1 MALTPSPWHA
11 LDDDTILLSLDSHP
25 DGLSHHEAQ
34 HRLEQFGPNRITPPA
49 GEPWWLRFARQ
60 FNNLLIFVLLLAAA
74 LSWLSGHWIDG
85 AVILGVV
92 VINALF
98 GLVQGGKA
106 ERALAAI
113 RHLLKIRCITL
124 RDGERHQ
131 LDSDLL
137 VPGDVVLL
145 ESGGKVPADLRLLE
159 GHNLSVQES
168 ALTGESVSVTKQNQP
183 IPEPTPLAERSN
195 MLYAGTL
202 ITQGR
207 ARAIVVS
214 TGDDTELGH
223 IGRLLNSVEPLDTP
237 LTAQLDRLGHQLTIW
252 IVLLALATFLFGW
265 LYRDYGLDEL
275 FMAAV
280 GLAVAA
286 IPEGLPAV
294 ITITLA
300 IGVQRMASRNAIIR
314 RLPAVETL
322 GAVTVICSD
331 KTGTLTRNEMTVQQV
346 ALPTETLMV
355 TGVGYSAHGELR
367 PLSSTSSPTASTV
380 GRPTSPFVDD
390 SEALWSLIEAAVLCN
405 DARFSSTS
413 TDNSQEL
420 QLHGDPTE
428 GALLILSSKAGVDA
442 QMLRKAN
449 PRLAELPFE
458 SAHGFMAT
466 LNQQME
472 EARLFIK
479 GAPERIF
486 PRCSKGSLQ
495 SEVEWQQRAN
505 EMAMA
510 GLRLLAFA
518 VYTPAKLTLPT
529 DSAYLSIDE
538 LPTTG
543 WQLLGLVGMVDPARD
558 EAKAAVAD
566 CQRAGIRVVM
576 ITGDH
581 ASTAGAIGQQVGLS
595 LRPRVL
601 TGSEL
606 DSLSSDELAQQIEE
620 IDIVARATPSHK
632 LRLIEALQAAGHVTA
647 MTGDGVNDAPALKRA
662 DIGVAMGRQG
672 TEAAKEAAS
681 MVLADDNFAT
691 LRDAV
696 SEGRSVYENLR
707 KAQVFLLP
715 TNGAQALVLL
725 CAIVLGI
732 ALPITPVQILW
743 VNMVSAITLSL
754 PLAFE
759 QPDRNLMLRPPRRV
773 SDPMLPWSL
782 WLLILG
788 SAVLM
793 CGLTLAIYQWS
804 LHLGADLA
812 EARTL
817 AINTLIAAEML
828 FLINCRSLSSHSF
841 SIQAWF
847 GNRQVWIAI
856 GCLLVLQ
863 WLQTYWSLMNT
874 LFGTAPVGYDLWR
887 WVMLAAFAYYLL
899 IEAGKWLLNR
909 WS

>member
-1 MALTPSPWHA
+1 M
-11 LDDDTILLSLDSHP
+11 
-25 DGLSHHEAQ
+25 
-34 HRLEQFGPNRITPPA
+34 
-49 GEPWWLRFARQ
+49 
-60 FNNLLIFVLLLAAA
+60 
-74 LSWLSGHWIDG
+74 
-85 AVILGVV
+85 
-92 VINALF
+92 
-98 GLVQGGKA
+98 
-106 ERALAAI
+106 
-113 RHLLKIRCITL
+113 
-124 RDGERHQ
+124 
-131 LDSDLL
+131 
-137 VPGDVVLL
+137 
-145 ESGGKVPADLRLLE
+145 
-159 GHNLSVQES
+159 
-168 ALTGESVSVTKQNQP
+168 
-183 IPEPTPLAERSN
+183 
-195 MLYAGTL
+195 
-202 ITQGR
+202 
-207 ARAIVVS
+207 
-214 TGDDTELGH
+214 
-223 IGRLLNSVEPLDTP
+223 
-237 LTAQLDRLGHQLTIW
+237 
-252 IVLLALATFLFGW
+252 
-265 LYRDYGLDEL
+265 
-275 FMAAV
+275 
-280 GLAVAA
+280 
-286 IPEGLPAV
+286 
-294 ITITLA
+294 
-300 IGVQRMASRNAIIR
+300 
-314 RLPAVETL
+314 
-322 GAVTVICSD
+322 
-331 KTGTLTRNEMTVQQV
+331 
-346 ALPTETLMV
+346 
-355 TGVGYSAHGELR
+355 
-367 PLSSTSSPTASTV
+367 
-380 GRPTSPFVDD
+380 
-390 SEALWSLIEAAVLCN
+390 
-405 DARFSSTS
+405 
-413 TDNSQEL
+413 
-420 QLHGDPTE
+420 
-428 GALLILSSKAGVDA
+428 
-442 QMLRKAN
+442 
-449 PRLAELPFE
+449 
-458 SAHGFMAT
+458 
-466 LNQQME
+466 
-472 EARLFIK
+472 
-479 GAPERIF
+479 
-486 PRCSKGSLQ
+486 
-495 SEVEWQQRAN
+495 
-505 EMAMA
+505 
-510 GLRLLAFA
+510 
-518 VYTPAKLTLPT
+518 
-529 DSAYLSIDE
+529 
-538 LPTTG
+538 
-543 WQLLGLVGMVDPARD
+543 
-558 EAKAAVAD
+558 AD

-707 KAQVFLLP
+707 KALVFLLP

-812 EARTL
+812 VARTL

-847 GNRQVWIAI
+847 GNQQVWIAI

-863 WLQTYWSLMNT
+863 WLQTYWPLMNT
-874 LFGTAPVGYDLWR
+874 LFGTAPVSYDLWR

>member
-11 LDDDTILLSLDSHP
+11 WDEQNVLLNLDSHP
-25 DGLSHHEAQ
+25 DGLSHQEAR
-34 HRLEQFGPNRITPPA
+34 HRLTEYGPNRLTPPK
-49 GEPWWLRFARQ
+49 GESWLHRFARQ
-60 FNNLLIFVLLLAAA
+60 FHNLLIYVLLLAAG
-74 LSWLSGHWIDG
+74 LSWLSNHWIDG

-92 VINALF
+92 IINALF
-98 GLVQGGKA
+98 GLLQEGKA

-113 RHLLKIRCITL
+113 RQLLKIRCTAL
-124 RDGERHQ
+124 RDGDRHQ
-131 LDSDLL
+131 LDADLL
-137 VPGDVVLL
+137 VPGDVVML
-145 ESGGKVPADLRLLE
+145 ESGDKVPADMRLLE
-159 GHNLSVQES
+159 CHNLYVQES
-168 ALTGESVSVTKQNQP
+168 ALTGESVSVNKQAQP
-183 IPEPTPLAERSN
+183 LPEATPLAERNN

-223 IGRLLNSVEPLDTP
+223 IGRLLQTVEAMQTP
-237 LTAQLDRLGHQLTIW
+237 LTLQMDRLGRQLTLW
-252 IVLLALATFLFGW
+252 IVLLAIATFLFGL
-265 LYRDYGLDEL
+265 LYRHYGLDEL

-300 IGVQRMASRNAIIR
+300 IGVQRMAQRNAIVR

-346 ALPTETLMV
+346 ALPHETLQV
-355 TGVGYSAHGELR
+355 TGVGYATQGELR
-367 PLSSTSSPTASTV
+367 PQPSIHESKAPHHSANPSV
-380 GRPTSPFVDD
+380 FIDD
-390 SEALWSLIEAAVLCN
+390 TDALWSLLEAAVLCN
-405 DARFSSTS
+405 DARFSPPTP
-413 TDNSQEL
+413 DKEP

-428 GALLILSSKAGVDA
+428 GALLILAGKAGIDA
-442 QMLRKAN
+442 QMLRNAN

-466 LNQQME
+466 LNQQGSQP
-472 EARLFIK
+472 RLFIK
-479 GAPERIF
+479 GAPERILS
-486 PRCSKGSLQ
+486 RCDLPAGTTTDS
-495 SEVEWQQRAN
+495 WQQRADQ
-505 EMAMA
+505 MARA

-518 VYTPAKLTLPT
+518 VHPILQSEADSSSYLAADALPP
-529 DSAYLSIDE
+529 S
-538 LPTTG
+538 G
-543 WQLLGLVGMVDPARD
+543 WQLLGLVGMVDPARE
-558 EAKAAVAD
+558 EAKSAVAE
-566 CQRAGIRVVM
+566 CQRAGIRIVM

-581 ASTAGAIGQQVGLS
+581 ASTAMAIGQQLGLADE
-595 LRPRVL
+595 PRVL
-601 TGSEL
+601 SGSEL
-606 DSLSSDELAQQIEE
+606 DQLSDDELAQQIGRL
-620 IDIVARATPSHK
+620 DILARATPSHK
-632 LRLIEALQAAGHVTA
+632 LRLIAALQAAGHITA

-696 SEGRSVYENLR
+696 SEGRTIYENLR
-707 KAQVFLLP
+707 KALVFLLP

-725 CAIVLGI
+725 SAIVLGI

-759 QPDRNLMLRPPRRV
+759 QPDGDLMRRPPRNIGE
-773 SDPMLPWSL
+773 PILPLAL
-782 WLLILG
+782 WLLIIG
-788 SAVLM
+788 SAILM
-793 CGLTLAIYQWS
+793 SGLTLGIYRWS
-804 LHLGADLA
+804 LQLGADLA
-812 EARTL
+812 VARTL

-828 FLINCRSLSSHSF
+828 FLINCRSLRRASF
-841 SIQAWF
+841 SHQAWF
-847 GNRQVWIAI
+847 GNRHVWLAI
-856 GCLLVLQ
+856 GSLLLLQ
-863 WLQTYWSLMNT
+863 WLHTYVPLMNT
-874 LFGTAPVGYDLWR
+874 LFGTAPVDWDLWP
-887 WVMLAAFAYYLL
+887 WVMLAALLYYLL
-899 IEAGKWLLNR
+899 IETGKWLLR
-909 WS
+909 RCTAL

>member
-60 FNNLLIFVLLLAAA
+60 FNNLLIYVLLLAAA

-98 GLVQGGKA
+98 GLVQEGKA

-145 ESGGKVPADLRLLE
+145 ESGDKVPADLRLLE

-405 DARFSSTS
+405 DARFSATS

-420 QLHGDPTE
+420 RLHGDPTE

-518 VYTPAKLTLPT
+518 VYTPAKLTLPA

-707 KAQVFLLP
+707 KALVFLLP

-812 EARTL
+812 VARTL
-817 AINTLIAAEML
+817 AINTLIAAEMI

>member
-11 LDDDTILLSLDSHP
+11 WDEQNVLLNLDSHP
-25 DGLSHHEAQ
+25 DGLSHQEAR
-34 HRLEQFGPNRITPPA
+34 HRLTEYGPNRLTPPK
-49 GEPWWLRFARQ
+49 GESWLHRFARQ
-60 FNNLLIFVLLLAAA
+60 FNNLLIYVLLLAAG
-74 LSWLSGHWIDG
+74 LSWLSNHWIDG

-92 VINALF
+92 IINALF
-98 GLVQGGKA
+98 GLLQEGKA

-113 RHLLKIRCITL
+113 RQLLKIRCMTL

-131 LDSDLL
+131 LDADLL
-137 VPGDVVLL
+137 VPGDVVML
-145 ESGGKVPADLRLLE
+145 ESGDKVPADMRLLE
-159 GHNLSVQES
+159 CHNLYVQES
-168 ALTGESVSVTKQNQP
+168 ALTGESVSVNKQTQALS
-183 IPEPTPLAERSN
+183 ETTPLAERNN

-202 ITQGR
+202 VTQGR

-223 IGRLLNSVEPLDTP
+223 IGRLLQTVEAMQTP
-237 LTAQLDRLGHQLTIW
+237 LTLQMDRLGCQLTLW
-252 IVLLALATFLFGW
+252 IVLLAIATFLFGL
-265 LYRDYGLDEL
+265 LYRHYGLDEL

-300 IGVQRMASRNAIIR
+300 IGVQRMAQRNAIVR

-346 ALPTETLMV
+346 ALPHETLQV
-355 TGVGYSAHGELR
+355 TGVGYATQGELR
-367 PLSSTSSPTASTV
+367 SQSSHLGGKAPMPSA
-380 GRPTSPFVDD
+380 FIDD
-390 SEALWSLIEAAVLCN
+390 TDALWSLLEAAVLCN
-405 DARFSSTS
+405 DARFSPPTPDKES
-413 TDNSQEL
+413 

-428 GALLILSSKAGVDA
+428 GALLILAAKAGIDA
-442 QMLRKAN
+442 QMLRNAN

-466 LNQQME
+466 LNLHEGQP
-472 EARLFIK
+472 RLFIK
-479 GAPERIF
+479 GAPERIL
-486 PRCSKGSLQ
+486 PRCERLAGSATDA
-495 SEVEWQQRAN
+495 WQGRAD
-505 EMAMA
+505 EMARA

-518 VYTPAKLTLPT
+518 VHPIPQSEADSSSYLAADALPP
-529 DSAYLSIDE
+529 S
-538 LPTTG
+538 G
-543 WQLLGLVGMVDPARD
+543 WQLLGLVGMVDPARE
-558 EAKAAVAD
+558 EAKSAVAE
-566 CQRAGIRVVM
+566 CQRAGIRIVM

-581 ASTAGAIGQQVGLS
+581 ASTAMAIGQQLGLADE
-595 LRPRVL
+595 PRVL
-601 TGSEL
+601 SGSEL
-606 DSLSSDELAQQIEE
+606 DQLSDDELAQQIERL
-620 IDIVARATPSHK
+620 DILARATPSHK
-632 LRLIEALQAAGHVTA
+632 LRLIAALQAAGHITA

-696 SEGRSVYENLR
+696 SEGRTIYENLR
-707 KAQVFLLP
+707 KALVFLLP

-725 CAIVLGI
+725 SAIVLGI

-759 QPDRNLMLRPPRRV
+759 QPDGDLMRRPPRHIGE
-773 SDPMLPWSL
+773 PILPLAL
-782 WLLILG
+782 WLLIIG
-788 SAVLM
+788 SAILM
-793 CGLTLAIYQWS
+793 SGLTLGIYQWS
-804 LHLGADLA
+804 LQLGTELA
-812 EARTL
+812 VARTL

-828 FLINCRSLSSHSF
+828 FLINCRSLMRASF
-841 SIQAWF
+841 SHQAWF
-847 GNRQVWIAI
+847 GNRHVWVAI
-856 GCLLVLQ
+856 GSLLLLQ
-863 WLQTYWSLMNT
+863 WLQTYVPLMNT
-874 LFGTAPVGYDLWR
+874 LFGTAPVAWELWP
-887 WVMLAAFAYYLL
+887 WVMLAALLYYLL
-899 IEAGKWLLNR
+899 IETGKWLLR
-909 WS
+909 RCTTS

>member
-11 LDDDTILLSLDSHP
+11 WDEQNVLLSLDSHP
-25 DGLSHHEAQ
+25 DGLSHQEAR
-34 HRLEQFGPNRITPPA
+34 HRLTEYGPNRLTPPK
-49 GEPWWLRFARQ
+49 GESWLHRFARQ
-60 FNNLLIFVLLLAAA
+60 FNNLLIYVLLLAAG
-74 LSWLSGHWIDG
+74 LSWLSNHWIDG

-92 VINALF
+92 IINALF
-98 GLVQGGKA
+98 GLLQEGKA

-113 RHLLKIRCITL
+113 RQLLKIRSTTL

-131 LDSDLL
+131 LDADLL
-137 VPGDVVLL
+137 VPGDVVML
-145 ESGGKVPADLRLLE
+145 ESGDKVPADMRLLE
-159 GHNLSVQES
+159 CHNLYVQES
-168 ALTGESVSVTKQNQP
+168 ALTGESVSVNKQTQP
-183 IPEPTPLAERSN
+183 LPEATPLAERNN

-202 ITQGR
+202 VTQGR

-223 IGRLLNSVEPLDTP
+223 IGRLLQTVEAMQTP
-237 LTAQLDRLGHQLTIW
+237 LTLQMDRLGRQLTLW
-252 IVLLALATFLFGW
+252 IVLLAIATFLFGL
-265 LYRDYGLDEL
+265 LYRHYGLDEL

-300 IGVQRMASRNAIIR
+300 IGVQRMAQRNAIVR

-346 ALPTETLMV
+346 ALPHETLQV
-355 TGVGYSAHGELR
+355 TGVGYATQGELHSQ
-367 PLSSTSSPTASTV
+367 SSHLRGKASTPSV
-380 GRPTSPFVDD
+380 FIDD
-390 SEALWSLIEAAVLCN
+390 SDALWSLLEAAVLCN
-405 DARFSSTS
+405 DARFSPPTP
-413 TDNSQEL
+413 DKEP

-428 GALLILSSKAGVDA
+428 GALLILAAKAGIDA
-442 QMLRKAN
+442 QMLRNAN

-466 LNQQME
+466 LNLHEGQP
-472 EARLFIK
+472 RLFIK
-479 GAPERIF
+479 GAPERIL
-486 PRCSKGSLQ
+486 PRCDRPTGTATDA
-495 SEVEWQQRAN
+495 WQQRAD
-505 EMAMA
+505 EMARA

-518 VYTPAKLTLPT
+518 VHATAPQPGT
-529 DSAYLSIDE
+529 DSSPYLAADA
-538 LPTTG
+538 LPPSG
-543 WQLLGLVGMVDPARD
+543 WQLLGLVGMVDPARE
-558 EAKAAVAD
+558 EAKSAVAE
-566 CQRAGIRVVM
+566 CQRAGIRIVM

-581 ASTAGAIGQQVGLS
+581 ASTAMAIGQQLGLADE
-595 LRPRVL
+595 PRVL
-601 TGSEL
+601 SGSEL
-606 DSLSSDELAQQIEE
+606 DQLSDDELAQQIGRL
-620 IDIVARATPSHK
+620 DILARATPNHK
-632 LRLIEALQAAGHVTA
+632 LRLIAALQAAGHITA

-696 SEGRSVYENLR
+696 SEGRTIYENLR
-707 KAQVFLLP
+707 KALVFLLP

-725 CAIVLGI
+725 SAIVLGI

-759 QPDRNLMLRPPRRV
+759 QPDGDLMRRPPRQIGE
-773 SDPMLPWSL
+773 PILPLAL
-782 WLLILG
+782 WLFIIG
-788 SAVLM
+788 SAILM
-793 CGLTLAIYQWS
+793 SGLTLGIYQWS
-804 LHLGADLA
+804 LQLGADLPV
-812 EARTL
+812 ARTL

-828 FLINCRSLSSHSF
+828 FLINCRSLMRASF
-841 SIQAWF
+841 SHQAWF
-847 GNRQVWIAI
+847 GNRHVWFAI
-856 GCLLVLQ
+856 SSLLLLQ
-863 WLQTYWSLMNT
+863 WLQTYVPLMNT
-874 LFGTAPVGYDLWR
+874 LFGTAPVDWDLWP
-887 WVMLAAFAYYLL
+887 WVLLAALLYYLL
-899 IEAGKWLLNR
+899 IETGKWLLR
-909 WS
+909 RCTAL

>member
-11 LDDDTILLSLDSHP
+11 WDEQNVLLNLDSHP
-25 DGLSHHEAQ
+25 DGLSHQEAR
-34 HRLEQFGPNRITPPA
+34 HRLTEYGPNRLTPPK
-49 GEPWWLRFARQ
+49 GESWLHRFARQ
-60 FNNLLIFVLLLAAA
+60 FHNLLIYVLLLAAG
-74 LSWLSGHWIDG
+74 LSWLSNHWIDG

-92 VINALF
+92 IINALF
-98 GLVQGGKA
+98 GLLQEGKA

-113 RHLLKIRCITL
+113 RQLLKIRCTAL
-124 RDGERHQ
+124 RDGDRHQ
-131 LDSDLL
+131 LDADLL
-137 VPGDVVLL
+137 VPGDVVML
-145 ESGGKVPADLRLLE
+145 ESGDKVPADMRLLE
-159 GHNLSVQES
+159 CHNLYVQES
-168 ALTGESVSVTKQNQP
+168 ALTGESVSVNKQAQP
-183 IPEPTPLAERSN
+183 LPEATPLAERNN

-223 IGRLLNSVEPLDTP
+223 IGRLLQTVEAMQTP
-237 LTAQLDRLGHQLTIW
+237 LTLQMDRLGRQLTLW
-252 IVLLALATFLFGW
+252 IVLLAIATFLFGL
-265 LYRDYGLDEL
+265 LYRHYGLDEL

-300 IGVQRMASRNAIIR
+300 IGVQRMAQRNAIVR

-346 ALPTETLMV
+346 ALPHETLQV
-355 TGVGYSAHGELR
+355 TGVGYATQGELR
-367 PLSSTSSPTASTV
+367 PQPSIHESKAPHHSANPSV
-380 GRPTSPFVDD
+380 FIDD
-390 SEALWSLIEAAVLCN
+390 TDALWSLLEAAVLCN
-405 DARFSSTS
+405 DARFSPPTP
-413 TDNSQEL
+413 DKEP

-428 GALLILSSKAGVDA
+428 GALLILAAKAGIDA
-442 QMLRKAN
+442 QMLRNAN

-466 LNQQME
+466 LNQQGSQP
-472 EARLFIK
+472 RLFIK
-479 GAPERIF
+479 GAPERILS
-486 PRCSKGSLQ
+486 RCDLPAGTTTDS
-495 SEVEWQQRAN
+495 WQQRADQ
-505 EMAMA
+505 MARA

-518 VYTPAKLTLPT
+518 VHPIPQSEADSSSYLAADALPP
-529 DSAYLSIDE
+529 S
-538 LPTTG
+538 G
-543 WQLLGLVGMVDPARD
+543 WQLLGLVGMVDPARE
-558 EAKAAVAD
+558 EAKSAVAE
-566 CQRAGIRVVM
+566 CQRAGIRIVM

-581 ASTAGAIGQQVGLS
+581 ASTAMAIGQQLGLADE
-595 LRPRVL
+595 PRVL
-601 TGSEL
+601 SGSEL
-606 DSLSSDELAQQIEE
+606 DQLSDDELAQQIGRL
-620 IDIVARATPSHK
+620 DILARATPSHK
-632 LRLIEALQAAGHVTA
+632 LRLIAALQAAGHITA

-696 SEGRSVYENLR
+696 SEGRTIYENLR
-707 KAQVFLLP
+707 KALVFLLP

-725 CAIVLGI
+725 SAIVLGI

-759 QPDRNLMLRPPRRV
+759 QPDGDLMRRPPRNIGE
-773 SDPMLPWSL
+773 PILPLAL
-782 WLLILG
+782 WLLIIG
-788 SAVLM
+788 SAILM
-793 CGLTLAIYQWS
+793 SGLTLGIYRWS
-804 LHLGADLA
+804 LQLGADLA
-812 EARTL
+812 VARTL

-828 FLINCRSLSSHSF
+828 FLINCRSLRRASF
-841 SIQAWF
+841 SHQAWF
-847 GNRQVWIAI
+847 GNRHVWLAI
-856 GCLLVLQ
+856 GSLLLLQ
-863 WLQTYWSLMNT
+863 WLQTYVPLMNT
-874 LFGTAPVGYDLWR
+874 LFGTAPVDWDLWP
-887 WVMLAAFAYYLL
+887 WVMLAALLYYLL
-899 IEAGKWLLNR
+899 IETGKWLLR
-909 WS
+909 RCTAL

>member
-1 MALTPSPWHA
+1 MAFTPSSWHA
-11 LDDDTILLSLDSHP
+11 LDDDTVLLSLDSHP

-49 GEPWWLRFARQ
+49 GEPCWLRFARQ
-60 FNNLLIFVLLLAAA
+60 FNNLLIYVLLLAAA

-98 GLVQGGKA
+98 GLVQEGKA

-145 ESGGKVPADLRLLE
+145 ESGDKVPADLRLLE

-707 KAQVFLLP
+707 KALVFLLP

-812 EARTL
+812 VARTL
-817 AINTLIAAEML
+817 AINTLIAAEMI

-863 WLQTYWSLMNT
+863 WLQTYWPLMNT
-874 LFGTAPVGYDLWR
+874 LFGTAPVSYELWS
-887 WVMLAAFAYYLL
+887 WVMLATFTYYLL

>member
-11 LDDDTILLSLDSHP
+11 LDDETVLLSLDSHP

-34 HRLEQFGPNRITPPA
+34 HRLEQFGPNRLTPPA
-49 GEPWWLRFARQ
+49 GESLWLRFARQ
-60 FNNLLIFVLLLAAA
+60 FNNLLIYVLLLAAG

-98 GLVQGGKA
+98 GLLQEGKA

-113 RHLLKIRCITL
+113 RHLLKIRCMTL

-145 ESGGKVPADLRLLE
+145 ESGDKVPADLRLLE
-159 GHNLSVQES
+159 SHNLSVQES
-168 ALTGESVSVTKQNQP
+168 ALTGESVSVIKQNQP
-183 IPEPTPLAERSN
+183 LPEPTPLAERSN

-223 IGRLLNSVEPLDTP
+223 IGRLLKTVETLETP
-237 LTAQLDRLGHQLTIW
+237 LTAQLDRLGRQLTIW

-346 ALPTETLMV
+346 ALPSETLLV
-355 TGVGYSAHGELR
+355 TGGGYSTRGELR
-367 PLSSTSSPTASTV
+367 PLSSTSSPAASAV
-380 GRPTSPFVDD
+380 RHPTSAFVDD

-413 TDNSQEL
+413 AGHSQEL
-420 QLHGDPTE
+420 RLHGDPTE

-472 EARLFIK
+472 GTRLFIK

-486 PRCSKGSLQ
+486 PRCSRVSLQ
-495 SEVEWQQRAN
+495 NEVDWQQRAD

-518 VYTPAKLTLPT
+518 VYTPAGMTLPT

-538 LPTTG
+538 LPPSG

-566 CQRAGIRVVM
+566 CQRAGIRIVM

-595 LRPRVL
+595 LAPHVL

-606 DSLSSDELAQQIEE
+606 DTLSSDELAQQIEQ

-696 SEGRSVYENLR
+696 SEGRTIYENLR
-707 KAQVFLLP
+707 KALVFLLP

-759 QPDRNLMLRPPRRV
+759 QPDKNLMRRPPRRV

-788 SAVLM
+788 SALLM
-793 CGLTLAIYQWS
+793 CGLTLGLYQWS
-804 LHLGADLA
+804 LYLGSELA
-812 EARTL
+812 EARTV

-841 SIQAWF
+841 SLRAWF
-847 GNRQVWIAI
+847 GNQQVWIAI

-863 WLQTYWSLMNT
+863 WLQTYWPLMNT
-874 LFGTAPVGYDLWR
+874 LFGTAPVNADLWG

-899 IEAGKWLLNR
+899 IEIGKWLLNK

>member
-1 MALTPSPWHA
+1 MAFTPSPWHA
-11 LDDDTILLSLDSHP
+11 LDDDTVLLSLDSHP

-60 FNNLLIFVLLLAAA
+60 FNNLLIYVLLLAAA

-98 GLVQGGKA
+98 GLLQEGKA

-145 ESGGKVPADLRLLE
+145 ESGDKVPADLRLLE

-237 LTAQLDRLGHQLTIW
+237 LTAQLDRLGHQLTVW

-707 KAQVFLLP
+707 KALVFLLP

-804 LHLGADLA
+804 LHLGADVTV
-812 EARTL
+812 ARTL

-847 GNRQVWIAI
+847 GNQQVWIAI

-863 WLQTYWSLMNT
+863 WLQTYWPLMNT
-874 LFGTAPVGYDLWR
+874 LFGTAPVSYDLWS
-887 WVMLAAFAYYLL
+887 WVMLAAFTYYLL

>member
-11 LDDDTILLSLDSHP
+11 WDEQNVLLNLDSHP
-25 DGLSHHEAQ
+25 DGLSHQEAR
-34 HRLEQFGPNRITPPA
+34 HRLTEYGPNRLTPPK
-49 GEPWWLRFARQ
+49 GESWLHRFARQ
-60 FNNLLIFVLLLAAA
+60 FHNLLIYVLLLAAG
-74 LSWLSGHWIDG
+74 LSWLSNHWIDG

-92 VINALF
+92 IINALF
-98 GLVQGGKA
+98 GLLQEGKA

-113 RHLLKIRCITL
+113 RQLLKIRCTAL

-131 LDSDLL
+131 LDADLL
-137 VPGDVVLL
+137 VPGDVVML
-145 ESGGKVPADLRLLE
+145 ESGDKVPADMRLLE
-159 GHNLSVQES
+159 CHNLYVQES
-168 ALTGESVSVTKQNQP
+168 ALTGESVSVNKQAQP
-183 IPEPTPLAERSN
+183 LPEATPLAERNN

-223 IGRLLNSVEPLDTP
+223 IGRLLQTVEAMQTP
-237 LTAQLDRLGHQLTIW
+237 LTLQMDRLGRQLTLW
-252 IVLLALATFLFGW
+252 IVLLAIATFLFGL
-265 LYRDYGLDEL
+265 LYRHYDLDEL

-300 IGVQRMASRNAIIR
+300 IGVQRMAQRNAIVR

-346 ALPTETLMV
+346 ALPHETLQV
-355 TGVGYSAHGELR
+355 TGVGYATQGELR
-367 PLSSTSSPTASTV
+367 PQPSIHESKAPHHSANPSV
-380 GRPTSPFVDD
+380 FIDD
-390 SEALWSLIEAAVLCN
+390 TDALWSLLEAAVLCN
-405 DARFSSTS
+405 DARFSPPTP
-413 TDNSQEL
+413 DKEP

-428 GALLILSSKAGVDA
+428 GALLILAAKAGIDA
-442 QMLRKAN
+442 QMLRNAN

-466 LNQQME
+466 LNQQGSQP
-472 EARLFIK
+472 RLFIK
-479 GAPERIF
+479 GAPERILS
-486 PRCSKGSLQ
+486 RCDLPAGTTTDS
-495 SEVEWQQRAN
+495 WQQRADQ
-505 EMAMA
+505 MARA

-518 VYTPAKLTLPT
+518 VHPIPQSEADSSSYLAADALPP
-529 DSAYLSIDE
+529 S
-538 LPTTG
+538 G
-543 WQLLGLVGMVDPARD
+543 WQLLGLVGMVDPARE
-558 EAKAAVAD
+558 EAKSAVAE
-566 CQRAGIRVVM
+566 CQRAGIRIVM

-581 ASTAGAIGQQVGLS
+581 ASTAMAIGQQLGLADE
-595 LRPRVL
+595 PRVL
-601 TGSEL
+601 SGSEL
-606 DSLSSDELAQQIEE
+606 DQLSDDELAQQIGRL
-620 IDIVARATPSHK
+620 DILARATPSHK
-632 LRLIEALQAAGHVTA
+632 LRLIAALQAAGHITA

-696 SEGRSVYENLR
+696 SEGRTIYENLR
-707 KAQVFLLP
+707 KALVFLLP

-725 CAIVLGI
+725 SAIVLGI

-759 QPDRNLMLRPPRRV
+759 QPDGDLMRRPPRNIGE
-773 SDPMLPWSL
+773 PILPLAL
-782 WLLILG
+782 WLLIIG
-788 SAVLM
+788 SAILM
-793 CGLTLAIYQWS
+793 SGLTLGIYRWS
-804 LHLGADLA
+804 LQLGADLA
-812 EARTL
+812 VARTL

-828 FLINCRSLSSHSF
+828 FLINCRSLRRASF
-841 SIQAWF
+841 SHQAWF
-847 GNRQVWIAI
+847 GNRHVWLAI
-856 GCLLVLQ
+856 GSLLLLQ
-863 WLQTYWSLMNT
+863 WLQTYVPLMNT
-874 LFGTAPVGYDLWR
+874 LFGTAPVDWDLWP
-887 WVMLAAFAYYLL
+887 WVMLAALLYYLL
-899 IEAGKWLLNR
+899 IETGKWLLR
-909 WS
+909 RCTAL

>member
-11 LDDDTILLSLDSHP
+11 LDDDTVLLSLDSHP

-60 FNNLLIFVLLLAAA
+60 FNNLLIYVLLLAAA

-98 GLVQGGKA
+98 GLVQEGKA

-145 ESGGKVPADLRLLE
+145 ESGDKVPADLRLLE

-237 LTAQLDRLGHQLTIW
+237 LTAQLDRLGHQLTVW

-472 EARLFIK
+472 GARLFIK

-707 KAQVFLLP
+707 KALVFLLP

-812 EARTL
+812 VARTL
-817 AINTLIAAEML
+817 AINTLIAAEMI

>member
-1 MALTPSPWHA
+1 MAFTPSSWHA
-11 LDDDTILLSLDSHP
+11 LDDDTVLLSLDSHP

-49 GEPWWLRFARQ
+49 GEPCWLRFARQ
-60 FNNLLIFVLLLAAA
+60 FNNLLIYVLLLAAA

-98 GLVQGGKA
+98 GLVQEGKA

-145 ESGGKVPADLRLLE
+145 ESGDKVPADLRLLE

-707 KAQVFLLP
+707 KALVFLLP

-725 CAIVLGI
+725 CAIVLGM
-732 ALPITPVQILW
+732 ALPITPVQVLW

-793 CGLTLAIYQWS
+793 CGLTLAIYQWT
-804 LHLGADLA
+804 LHLGADVA
-812 EARTL
+812 VARTL

-863 WLQTYWSLMNT
+863 WLQTYWPLMNT

>member
-11 LDDDTILLSLDSHP
+11 WDEQNVLLNLDSHP
-25 DGLSHHEAQ
+25 DGLSHQEAR
-34 HRLEQFGPNRITPPA
+34 HRLTEYGPNRLTPPK
-49 GEPWWLRFARQ
+49 GESWLHRFARQ
-60 FNNLLIFVLLLAAA
+60 FHNLLIYVLLLAAG
-74 LSWLSGHWIDG
+74 LSWLSNHWIDG

-92 VINALF
+92 IINALF
-98 GLVQGGKA
+98 GLLQEGKA

-113 RHLLKIRCITL
+113 RQLLKIRCTAL

-131 LDSDLL
+131 LDADLL
-137 VPGDVVLL
+137 VPGDVVML
-145 ESGGKVPADLRLLE
+145 ESGDKVPADMRLLE
-159 GHNLSVQES
+159 CHNLYVQES
-168 ALTGESVSVTKQNQP
+168 ALTGESVSVNKQAQP
-183 IPEPTPLAERSN
+183 LPEATPLAERNN

-223 IGRLLNSVEPLDTP
+223 IGRLLQTVEAMQTP
-237 LTAQLDRLGHQLTIW
+237 LTLQMDRLGRQLTLW
-252 IVLLALATFLFGW
+252 IVLLAIATFLFGL
-265 LYRDYGLDEL
+265 LYRHYDLDEL

-300 IGVQRMASRNAIIR
+300 IGVQRMAQRNAIVR

-346 ALPTETLMV
+346 ALPHETLQV
-355 TGVGYSAHGELR
+355 TGVGYATQGELR
-367 PLSSTSSPTASTV
+367 SQSSHLGGKAPMPSA
-380 GRPTSPFVDD
+380 FIDD
-390 SEALWSLIEAAVLCN
+390 TDALWSLLEAAVLCN
-405 DARFSSTS
+405 DARFSPPTP
-413 TDNSQEL
+413 DKEP

-428 GALLILSSKAGVDA
+428 GALLILAAKAGIDA
-442 QMLRKAN
+442 QMLRNAN

-466 LNQQME
+466 LNQQGGQP
-472 EARLFIK
+472 RLFIK
-479 GAPERIF
+479 GAPERIL
-486 PRCSKGSLQ
+486 PRCDLPAGTTTDS
-495 SEVEWQQRAN
+495 WQQRADQ
-505 EMAMA
+505 MARA
-510 GLRLLAFA
+510 GLRLLTFA
-518 VYTPAKLTLPT
+518 VHAPAPQSGT
-529 DSAYLSIDE
+529 DGSAYLVADA
-538 LPTTG
+538 LPLRG
-543 WQLLGLVGMVDPARD
+543 WQLLGLVGMVDPARE
-558 EAKAAVAD
+558 EAKSAVAE
-566 CQRAGIRVVM
+566 CQRAGIRIVM

-581 ASTAGAIGQQVGLS
+581 ASTAMAIGQQLGLADE
-595 LRPRVL
+595 PRVL
-601 TGSEL
+601 SGSEL
-606 DSLSSDELAQQIEE
+606 DQLSDDELAQQIGRL
-620 IDIVARATPSHK
+620 DILARATPSHK
-632 LRLIEALQAAGHVTA
+632 LRLIAALQAAGHITA

-696 SEGRSVYENLR
+696 SEGRTIYENLR
-707 KAQVFLLP
+707 KALVFLLP

-725 CAIVLGI
+725 SAIVLGI

-759 QPDRNLMLRPPRRV
+759 QPDGDLMRRPPRNIGE
-773 SDPMLPWSL
+773 PILPLAL
-782 WLLILG
+782 WLLIIG
-788 SAVLM
+788 SAILM
-793 CGLTLAIYQWS
+793 SGLTLGIYRWS
-804 LHLGADLA
+804 LQLGADLA
-812 EARTL
+812 VARTL

-828 FLINCRSLSSHSF
+828 FLINCRSLRRASF
-841 SIQAWF
+841 SHQAWF
-847 GNRQVWIAI
+847 GNRHVWLAI
-856 GCLLVLQ
+856 GSLLLLQ
-863 WLQTYWSLMNT
+863 WLQTYVPLMNT
-874 LFGTAPVGYDLWR
+874 LFGTAPVDWDLWP
-887 WVMLAAFAYYLL
+887 WVMLAALLYYLL
-899 IEAGKWLLNR
+899 IETGKWLLR
-909 WS
+909 RCTTS

>member
-11 LDDDTILLSLDSHP
+11 LDDETVLLTLDSHP

-34 HRLEQFGPNRITPPA
+34 HRLEQFGPNRLTPPA
-49 GEPWWLRFARQ
+49 GEPWWLQFARQ
-60 FNNLLIFVLLLAAA
+60 FNNLLIYVLLLAAV
-74 LSWLSGHWIDG
+74 LSWLSGHWVDG

-92 VINALF
+92 VINAVF
-98 GLVQGGKA
+98 GLLQEGKA

-145 ESGGKVPADLRLLE
+145 ASGDKVPADMRLLE
-159 GHNLSVQES
+159 SHNLSVQES
-168 ALTGESVSVTKQNQP
+168 ALTGESVSVTKHNQP
-183 IPEPTPLAERSN
+183 LPEPTPLAERSN

-223 IGRLLNSVEPLDTP
+223 IGRLLKTVEPLETP
-237 LTAQLDRLGHQLTIW
+237 LTAQLDRLGHQLTVW
-252 IVLLALATFLFGW
+252 IVLLAFATFLFGW

-346 ALPTETLMV
+346 ALPSETLMV
-355 TGVGYSAHGELR
+355 TGVGYSPHGELR
-367 PLSSTSSPTASTV
+367 PLSSTLPPSAPTWGHPASA
-380 GRPTSPFVDD
+380 FIDD
-390 SEALWSLIEAAVLCN
+390 SEALWLLIEAAILCN
-405 DARFSSTS
+405 DARFSSAGA
-413 TDNSQEL
+413 DDGQEL
-420 QLHGDPTE
+420 RLHGDPTE

-458 SAHGFMAT
+458 STHGFMAT
-466 LNQQME
+466 LNQQMNG
-472 EARLFIK
+472 ARLFIK

-486 PRCSKGSLQ
+486 PRCNWASPQ
-495 SEVEWQQRAN
+495 SELEWQQRAN

-518 VYTPAKLTLPT
+518 VYEPAKQTLQT
-529 DSAYLSIDE
+529 DLAYLSIDE
-538 LPTTG
+538 LPTSG
-543 WQLLGLVGMVDPARD
+543 WQLLGVVGMVDPARD
-558 EAKAAVAD
+558 EAKAAVAE
-566 CQRAGIRVVM
+566 CQRAGIRIVM

-595 LRPRVL
+595 AEPRVL
-601 TGSEL
+601 TGREL
-606 DSLSSDELAQQIEE
+606 DSLSNDELAQQIEA

-696 SEGRSVYENLR
+696 SEGRTIYENLR
-707 KAQVFLLP
+707 KALVFLLP

-725 CAIVLGI
+725 CAIALGI

-759 QPDRNLMLRPPRRV
+759 KPDKNLMLRPPRRV
-773 SDPMLPWSL
+773 ADPLLPLTL

-788 SAVLM
+788 SALLM
-793 CGLTLAIYQWS
+793 CGLTLGLYQWS
-804 LHLGADLA
+804 LHLGADLV
-812 EARTL
+812 EARTV

-828 FLINCRSLSSHSF
+828 FLINCRSLSSHSL
-841 SIQAWF
+841 SLQAWF

-856 GCLLVLQ
+856 GCLLILQ
-863 WLQTYWSLMNT
+863 WAQTYWPFMNT
-874 LFGTAPVGYDLWR
+874 LFGTAPVSSDLWS
-887 WVMLAAFAYYLL
+887 WVMLAALAYYLL
-899 IEAGKWLLNR
+899 IEAGKWLLNK

>member
-1 MALTPSPWHA
+1 MAFTPSSWHA
-11 LDDDTILLSLDSHP
+11 LDDDTVLLSLDSHP
-25 DGLSHHEAQ
+25 DGLNHHQAQ

-49 GEPWWLRFARQ
+49 GEPCWLRFARQ
-60 FNNLLIFVLLLAAA
+60 FNNLLIYVLLLAAA

-98 GLVQGGKA
+98 GLVQEGKA

-145 ESGGKVPADLRLLE
+145 ESGDKVPADLRLLE

-518 VYTPAKLTLPT
+518 VYTPAKLTLPA

-696 SEGRSVYENLR
+696 SEGRSIYENLR
-707 KAQVFLLP
+707 KALVFLLP

-812 EARTL
+812 VARTL

>member
-1 MALTPSPWHA
+1 MAFTPSPWHA
-11 LDDDTILLSLDSHP
+11 LDDDTVLLSLDSHP

-49 GEPWWLRFARQ
+49 GEPCWLRFARQ
-60 FNNLLIFVLLLAAA
+60 FNNLLIYVLLLAAA

-98 GLVQGGKA
+98 GLVQEGKA

-145 ESGGKVPADLRLLE
+145 ESGDKVPADLRLLE

-707 KAQVFLLP
+707 KALVFLLP

-812 EARTL
+812 VARTL

-847 GNRQVWIAI
+847 GNQQVWIAI

-863 WLQTYWSLMNT
+863 WLQTYWPLMNT
-874 LFGTAPVGYDLWR
+874 LFGTAPVSYELWS
-887 WVMLAAFAYYLL
+887 WVMLAAFTYYLL